1 MKLKSTSFKLTEKR
15 LANLKVIAASFG
27 CRYNDAPSIG
37 EMLNQIADGNLD
49 IRRAVSGLSNMFPS
63 IASKISS
70 VQQPTA
76 IPIQPPAWNAPVATT
91 LSVSDLP
98 QQDFS
103 TYAMHPSLKKSEFVT
118 DRGDGT
124 FVDTE
129 EFDKPV
135 PQKRVPGAVEAFA
148 GIFGMKAE
156 VLPESGNVHV
166 PSVSSNVEAMKNAT
180 KEQKIQAALA
190 AMGSAIKKGSEL

>member
-76 IPIQPPAWNAPVATT
+76 IPIQPPAWNAPMC
-91 LSVSDLP
+91 
-98 QQDFS
+98 QN
-103 TYAMHPSLKKSEFVT
+103 SEFVT

>member
-1 MKLKSTSFKLTEKR
+1 MENTTKPTSLRLTEAR
-15 LANLKVIAASFG
+15 LTNLERIAKALG
-27 CRYNDAPSIG
+27 CERGGRGSIGVLLNKIADADLVVSKNGMQTPSIPPF
-37 EMLNQIADGNLD
+37 
-49 IRRAVSGLSNMFPS
+49 V
-63 IASKISS
+63 
-70 VQQPTA
+70 VQQAVQHPTE
-76 IPIQPPAWNAPVATT
+76 IPIQPPAWNAPVATS
-91 LSVSDLP
+91 LKVSDLP
-98 QQDFS
+98 KPDFS
-103 TYAMHPSLKKSEFVT
+103 TYAMHPSPNKSAFVT

-135 PQKRVPGAVEAFA
+135 PQKRVPA
-148 GIFGMKAE
+148 
-156 VLPESGNVHV
+156 VLPESGNVQV

>member
-1 MKLKSTSFKLTEKR
+1 MENTTKPTSLRLTEAR
-15 LANLKVIAASFG
+15 LTNLERIAKALG
-27 CRYNDAPSIG
+27 CERGGRGSIG
-37 EMLNQIADGNLD
+37 VLLNKIADADLV
-49 IRRAVSGLSNMFPS
+49 VSKNGMQTPPIPS
-63 IASKISS
+63 FV
-70 VQQPTA
+70 VQQAIQQATP
-76 IPIQPPAWNAPVATT
+76 IPIQPPAWNAPMC
-91 LSVSDLP
+91 
-98 QQDFS
+98 Q
-103 TYAMHPSLKKSEFVT
+103 KSEFVT

-135 PQKRVPGAVEAFA
+135 PQKRVPGAVGAFA

>member
-76 IPIQPPAWNAPVATT
+76 IPIQPPAWNAPMC
-91 LSVSDLP
+91 
-98 QQDFS
+98 Q
-103 TYAMHPSLKKSEFVT
+103 KSEFVM

-135 PQKRVPGAVEAFA
+135 PQKRVPVTEPTEASVVNP
-148 GIFGMKAE
+148 ISISVGMSKE
-156 VLPESGNVHV
+156 EKR
-166 PSVSSNVEAMKNAT
+166 AMF
-180 KEQKIQAALA
+180 EQLKGL
-190 AMGSAIKKGSEL
+190 GSAIKKGSEL

>member
-103 TYAMHPSLKKSEFVT
+103 TYAMHPSLEKSEFVM

-135 PQKRVPGAVEAFA
+135 PQKRVPAL
-148 GIFGMKAE
+148 
-156 VLPESGNVHV
+156 LPESGNVQV